1 MRGIELHDGS
11 RCICRRRGLALAQE
25 RSQSF
30 QIGRTDHASPYRF
43 REDRHLTIASLS
55 SHSAARLPKK
65 PHDSDYQLVINFKT
79 AKAFGLDVPMHV

>member
-43 REDRHLTIASLS
+43 AKI
-55 SHSAARLPKK
+55 
-65 PHDSDYQLVINFKT
+65 VI
-79 AKAFGLDVPMHV
+79 

>member
-43 REDRHLTIASLS
+43 AKIVLHRC
-55 SHSAARLPKK
+55 RLIL
-65 PHDSDYQLVINFKT
+65 PHDWRKT
-79 AKAFGLDVPMHV
+79 PW